1 MIYIARA
8 RKKAGLTQ
16 KDLQDRLGMKSNA
29 TVSQWESGKRMPRAD
44 ILPRIADI
52 LGCTV
57 DELVRPNS

>member
-16 KDLQDRLGMKSNA
+16 KDLQDRLGMRSNA